1 MQMTIGK
8 TMRRL
13 PTTKLMVTRPLEI
26 NVGAFKAT
34 SISKRALQRS
44 MLRITKDLSRMKI
57 FIMKTIIKKVQ
68 TMVIKKVIK
77 NAKLDLSKS

>member
-1 MQMTIGK
+1 MQMKIGK

-44 MLRITKDLSRMKI
+44 MLRIIKDLSRMKTLMVTSI
-57 FIMKTIIKKVQ
+57 TKKIQ
-68 TMVIKKVIK
+68 TKVIKRVIK
-77 NAKLDLSKS
+77 NAKLGLSKS